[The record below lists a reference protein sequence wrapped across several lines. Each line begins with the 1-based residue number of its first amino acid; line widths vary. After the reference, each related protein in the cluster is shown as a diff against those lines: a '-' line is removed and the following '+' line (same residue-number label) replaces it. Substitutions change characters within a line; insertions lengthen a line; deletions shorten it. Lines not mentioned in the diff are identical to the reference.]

1 MPSIFVCHSTFD
13 SEFVIEV
20 CKHLK
25 RNWSEV
31 FYYET
36 HQRTDQ
42 GFLKTLGEAIARCEN
57 IVVFVGMKFS
67 SWQKEEVQDALARE
81 KNSCL
86 VRIIQGGK
94 TPDIP
99 SLLGLNTRPHFEV
112 DPLQP
117 NKALETAKWITEKFG
132 GTFVGFDGLPFN
144 PNLFYYEKDMID
156 FFLKKIQLGNK
167 LFWTVDKIP
176 DESNIELFSNQE
188 IDLEMLLKMRQQLLD
203 GCPFQWPMVKNLSE
217 SNNARDAVAERRGYP
232 RMRQPLNKED
242 VGEYREKEAF
252 VVAAALGK
260 YHEGALEHAS
270 ANKMCMINQ
279 KLFFP
284 EAGPR
289 KNIYFPNQRG
299 TLRIAILVAGGIAPG
314 INAVID
320 GIVQRHWKYGKK
332 NAYKPEI
339 TGIKNGLS
347 AINFDGHGQ
356 IITGTSITI
365 APDKQTLRE
374 IPPDIR
380 NPECI
385 ISSDYASEGGSMIG
399 TSRDDNLIK
408 SSDREQ
414 MLYKVLN
421 ALGNIDILYVIG
433 GDGSMKLAHSLYQC
447 ANITDNNDA
456 RKPLSVVAIPKTMDN
471 DILWVWQAFG
481 FLSAVEKAREIIA
494 HLYTE
499 IKSNPRLCILQLFG
513 SDSGF
518 VVSHAV
524 AASASGQ
531 CDAALIPEMKFSLVA
546 LAKFLKEK
554 MCEHIADFP
563 SAIVP
568 SGLVVMAETAIP
580 TDAIAFVSHSINSLK
595 DSYVR
600 NKIIKNLTGIRNHTE
615 LSNEILDGISMK
627 INLSD
632 EELEE
637 ICKYH
642 IMQSLN
648 QRIQGQTNDALRSAG
663 LKIVSKGLQ
672 ELLPLDSISIGQDK
686 LQPEWSKLR
695 VVTNEPRH
703 ILRAIPPTSSDIIMG
718 QRLGTLAVDN
728 AMAGFTDFMI
738 SQWLTEFVLVPLEL
752 VVLGRKRIPEKGMF
766 WKSVCAKTGQVE
778 DLNQT

>member
-1 MPSIFVCHSTFD
+1 MSKIFVCHSTLD
-13 SEFVIEV
+13 SEYVIEV

-36 HQRTDQ
+36 HQRTDR
-42 GFLKTLGEAIARCEN
+42 GFPQVLGQAIARCEN
-57 IVVFVGMKFS
+57 FLIFIGARFS
-67 SWQKEEVQDALARE
+67 NWQIEETQDAIA
-81 KNSCL
+81 KNKNICL
-86 VRIIQGGK
+86 VRIKHDGNLPNK
-94 TPDIP
+94 PD
-99 SLLGLNTRPHFEV
+99 LLGLAVRPCFDA
-112 DPLQP
+112 DPLDP
-117 NKALETAKWITEKFG
+117 NNALEAAKYITEKFG
-132 GTFVGFDGLPFN
+132 GFFVGFDGLPYN

-156 FFLKKIQLGNK
+156 FFLKKIQLGKK
-167 LFWTVDKIP
+167 LFWTVNQIP
-176 DESNIELFSNQE
+176 DENNLKSFPNQE

-203 GCPFQWPMVKNLSE
+203 GCPFQWPMVADLSNLDPKQDI
-217 SNNARDAVAERRGYP
+217 DADRGRYP
-232 RMRQPLNKED
+232 RMRQPLDKKD

-260 YHEGALEHAS
+260 YHEGNLGQSSDHR
-270 ANKMCMINQ
+270 MCMINQ

-289 KNIYFPNQRG
+289 EKIYFPSNNRG
-299 TLRIAILVAGGIAPG
+299 TLRLAILVAGGIAPG

-320 GIVQRHWKYGKK
+320 GIVQRHWQYGKK
-332 NAYKPEI
+332 NGYIPQI

-347 AINFDGHGQ
+347 AINFDGFGQ
-356 IITGTSITI
+356 IIAGTSITI
-365 APDKQTLRE
+365 APDKKTLQE
-374 IPPDIR
+374 IPVDIR
-380 NPECI
+380 NIEFI
-385 ISSDYASEGGSMIG
+385 ISSDYASEGGSIIG
-399 TSRDDNLIK
+399 TSREDDLIK
-408 SSDREQ
+408 SADREQ
-414 MLYKVLN
+414 KLLKVLN

-433 GDGSMKLAHSLYQC
+433 GDGSMKLAHSLYRC
-447 ANITDNNDA
+447 ANMIGRND
-456 RKPLSVVAIPKTMDN
+456 RGQHLSVVAIPKTMDN

-494 HLYTE
+494 NLYTE

-524 AASASGQ
+524 SASASGH
-531 CDAALIPEMKFSLVA
+531 CDAALIPEIRFSLVA

-554 MCEHIADFP
+554 MCKHIRDFP

-580 TDAIAFVSHSINSLK
+580 TDAIAFVSHSIDTLQ
-595 DSYVR
+595 DTDVYDP
-600 NKIIKNLTGIRNHTE
+600 IKKALPGAKTSTG
-615 LSNEILDGISMK
+615 LNETTLNNISEE
-627 INLSD
+627 INLNKD
-632 EELEE
+632 ELME
-637 ICKYH
+637 ICKYYL
-642 IMQSLN
+642 MQIHG

-672 ELLPLDSISIGQDK
+672 KLLPLDSIPMERYP

-703 ILRAIPPTSSDIIMG
+703 ILRAIPPASSDIIMG

-752 VVLGRKRIPEKGMF
+752 VVVGRKRIPEKGIF
-766 WKSVCAKTGQVE
+766 WKSVCAKTGQK
-778 DLNQT
+778 DLV